1 MFIHLFQ
8 LNGSISAAAF
18 NFIVQDPNGIIEC
31 VNERSFFSKVLMY
44 LINSDSEWYL
54 LKTLLVKNSV
64 FLIKPLGIFVLS
76 LNFKILSESV
86 FIAVEKIETIVFK
99 SSIEVV
105 SLILIETVFLSG

>member
-8 LNGSISAAAF
+8 LNGSISTAAF
-18 NFIVQDPNGIIEC
+18 NFIVQEPNGIIEW
-31 VNERSFFSKVLMY
+31 VNERSFLSKDLIY

-64 FLIKPLGIFVLS
+64 FLINSLGMFVLS
-76 LNFKILSESV
+76 LISKILSV
-86 FIAVEKIETIVFK
+86 LDFRAVEKIETIVFK

-105 SLILIETVFLSG
+105 SLMLIETVFLSG